1 MIERSGRDPGPPFPG
16 ADWVYDLAAC
26 LRFFTRLPIPPL
38 PDEPAPYAAPDFRTV
53 PRVLPLAGLL
63 IAVPAAL
70 VLVLAWEIRL
80 GPFVAAAL
88 ALVALALIT
97 GAMHE
102 DGLADVADGF
112 GGGQSRERILE
123 IMRDSRIGAYGGT
136 ALFLGLALRAAMLAT
151 LLDRSGS
158 LAAVAL
164 LFAAALSRTVA
175 LVPLAILDP
184 ARPGGAGAA
193 VGRPTRA
200 TLAVAGLICL
210 ILAGIAAALGL
221 PPLGLGL
228 ALILA
233 PLAAF
238 GLSALAERKIGGQ
251 TGDVVGACQQV
262 GEIAVLLALV
272 AATA

>member
-1 MIERSGRDPGPPFPG
+1 MVERSGGDPGPPFPG

-38 PDEPAPYAAPDFRTV
+38 PDEPAPYGIPDFRTV
-53 PRVLPLAGLL
+53 PRMLPIAALLLAL
-63 IAVPAAL
+63 PAAL

-88 ALVALALIT
+88 ALAALALVT

-112 GGGQSRERILE
+112 GGGRSAERSLE
-123 IMRDSRIGAYGGT
+123 IMRDSRIGAFGGT
-136 ALFLGLALRAAMLAT
+136 ALFLGLALRAATLAT
-151 LLDRSGS
+151 LLDRSGW
-158 LAAVAL
+158 LASVAL
-164 LFAAALSRTVA
+164 LYAASVSRSAA
-175 LVPLAILDP
+175 LVPIAWLPP

-193 VGRPTRA
+193 VGRPSQV
-200 TLAVAGLICL
+200 TLAVVGGLCL
-210 ILAGIAAALGL
+210 ALALVGAALGL

-228 ALILA
+228 GLVLA
-233 PLAAF
+233 PAAAF
-238 GLSALAERKIGGQ
+238 ALSALARRKIGGQ
-251 TGDVVGACQQV
+251 TGDVVGACQQL

-272 AATA
+272 GATA

>member
-112 GGGQSRERILE
+112 GGGQSRERSLE

-136 ALFLGLALRAAMLAT
+136 ALFLALALRAATLAT
-151 LLDRSGS
+151 LLDRTGT
-158 LAAVAL
+158 LAAAAL
-164 LFAAALSRTVA
+164 LLAAALSRTVA
-175 LVPLAILDP
+175 LIPIARLDP

-200 TLAVAGLICL
+200 TL
-210 ILAGIAAALGL
+210 GIAASLCGLLAALGALLGL
-221 PPLGLGL
+221 PPLGLVL
-228 ALILA
+228 ALVLA
-233 PLAAF
+233 PLAALA
-238 GLSALAERKIGGQ
+238 LSALARRKIGGQ

-262 GEIAVLLALV
+262 GEVAVLLALV

>member
-38 PDEPAPYAAPDFRTV
+38 PDEPAPHAAPDFRTV

-63 IAVPAAL
+63 IALPAAL

-112 GGGQSRERILE
+112 GGGQSRERSLE

-151 LLDRSGS
+151 LLDRSGT

-164 LFAAALSRTVA
+164 LFAAALSRT
-175 LVPLAILDP
+175 
-184 ARPGGAGAA
+184 
-193 VGRPTRA
+193 
-200 TLAVAGLICL
+200 
-210 ILAGIAAALGL
+210 AALIPSRSSTPPVPAARVPPSVGPAAPRSEL
-221 PPLGLGL
+221 PGC
-228 ALILA
+228 
-233 PLAAF
+233 
-238 GLSALAERKIGGQ
+238 SA
-251 TGDVVGACQQV
+251 
-262 GEIAVLLALV
+262 
-272 AATA
+272 

>member
-1 MIERSGRDPGPPFPG
+1 
-16 ADWVYDLAAC
+16 
-26 LRFFTRLPIPPL
+26 
-38 PDEPAPYAAPDFRTV
+38 
-53 PRVLPLAGLL
+53 
-63 IAVPAAL
+63 
-70 VLVLAWEIRL
+70 
-80 GPFVAAAL
+80 
-88 ALVALALIT
+88 
-97 GAMHE
+97 MHE